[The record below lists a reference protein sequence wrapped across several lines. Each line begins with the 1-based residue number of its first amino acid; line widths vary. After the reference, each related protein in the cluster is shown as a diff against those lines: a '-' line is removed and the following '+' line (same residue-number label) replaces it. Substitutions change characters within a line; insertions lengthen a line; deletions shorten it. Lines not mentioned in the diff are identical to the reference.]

1 MTAIAGAANAQSDG
15 TLGSFSDEIDPT
27 AAAATSTDA
36 LSDVYK
42 LMESE
47 FVVTTATKSEV
58 QLSEAPSII
67 TVIPRSTI
75 QMRGYR
81 SVGEALKNVPG
92 LYVIDDLVTQN
103 VGVRGISG
111 GPDSWSRIIKVLI
124 DGQAATFYTLAGNF
138 LGPEFLPM
146 EAVEAIEV
154 IRGPGSALYG
164 ANAFLAVVNVIT
176 RKPAGTLLS
185 GSGSAGLVR
194 DRGMYGA
201 QALANVSSGEGRTA
215 SRMMLAASA
224 WHIDRS
230 GLGAPPSS
238 ALYGQY
244 AGVASHNDIAR
255 PVSLF
260 GNGELGLGNL
270 GTLQYMVAH
279 QRLDYGAE
287 FAMDQTLSGTARVAM
302 ANTIGRLTHRLDLP
316 LWGGTLGTQT
326 WGALTFGR
334 ALPAERLEASLTN
347 AYIERTRS
355 SRAFELGTEASYSR
369 GPHLAMVGLQYLD
382 VLDRGDTNHE
392 VEIDAAGGIGDKI
405 LRNRGRRFRYGNLG
419 VYAQVVYYPIKRLG
433 LTGNVRYDMNE
444 AWANNVST
452 RLAAAYEIM
461 PRLHAKLLYGTSYVP
476 PAPTQLFSQ
485 PISIRGVQGN
495 ADLTPQTAQT
505 VEAAI
510 SYTASEL
517 FSVQLNVFRTQVDD
531 RVEYVRSLFLQ
542 TARNLSE
549 STTYGGELAGEV
561 RLAPFFFQGNASY
574 QYSNVEAPDPQPPS
588 FTLLY
593 GENDGRLPSYPKLQG
608 HLTAGVTLPAQH
620 LQVALTGHGATA
632 RRMFFIDPA
641 TNQPP
646 GLVARY
652 ATFDANVRTLDLKL
666 ATWTF
671 DVGLSIQNIFDTQY
685 AEPGAF
691 GVNIPAL
698 GRVAML
704 TLTVTH

>member
-1 MTAIAGAANAQSDG
+1 MTAIAGAASAQGESS
-15 TLGSFSDEIDPT
+15 LGSFSDEIDPT
-27 AAAATSTDA
+27 AAAAKNTDA
-36 LSDVYK
+36 LSDVYE

-58 QLSEAPSII
+58 QASEAPSII

-81 SVGEALKNVPG
+81 SVGEALKSVPG

-103 VGVRGISG
+103 VGVRGIAG
-111 GPDSWSRIIKVLI
+111 GPDSWSRVIKVLI

-164 ANAFLAVVNVIT
+164 ANAFLGVVNVIT
-176 RKPAGTLLS
+176 RKPTGTTLS

-194 DRGMYGA
+194 DRGMYGG
-201 QALANVSSGEGRTA
+201 QAFASVASGEGKTA
-215 SRMMLAASA
+215 SRLTLAASG
-224 WHIDRS
+224 WRIDRS
-230 GLGAPPSS
+230 GLSAPSS
-238 ALYGQY
+238 SPLDGQY
-244 AGVASHNDIAR
+244 SGIKSRNDVAR

-260 GNGELGLGNL
+260 SNGELGLGDL
-270 GTLQYMVAH
+270 GTLQYMIAH

-287 FAMDQTLSGTARVAM
+287 FAMDAPLSGNARVAM
-302 ANTIGRLTHRLDLP
+302 ANTIARLTHRLELP
-316 LWGGTLGTQT
+316 FLGGRIGTQT

-355 SRAFELGTEASYSR
+355 SRAFEVGTEASYAR
-369 GPHLAMVGLQYLD
+369 GPHLALVGVQYLD

-392 VEIDAAGGIGDKI
+392 VQLDATGIVGDKI
-405 LRNRGRRFRYGNLG
+405 LRNTGTRFRYGNLG
-419 VYAQVVYYPIKRLG
+419 VYAQAVYYPIKKLG

-444 AWANNVST
+444 AWDNNVSM
-452 RLAAAYEIM
+452 RAAAAYEIM
-461 PRLHAKLLYGTSYVP
+461 PRLHAKLLYGTSFVP

-485 PISIRGVQGN
+485 PISTRGVQGN

-505 VEAAI
+505 IEAAI
-510 SYTASEL
+510 SYTATEL

-531 RVEYVRSLFLQ
+531 RVEYVRGLILQ

-549 STTYGGELAGEV
+549 STTYGGEIAGEL

-574 QYSNVEAPDPQPPS
+574 QHSSVDAPDPQPPS

-620 LQVALTGHGATA
+620 LQIALTGHGATA

-641 TNQPP
+641 TNLPP
-646 GLVARY
+646 GLVAKY
-652 ATFDANVRTLDLKL
+652 ATFDANIRTLDLKL
-666 ATWTF
+666 ASWAF
-671 DVGLSIQNIFDTQY
+671 DVGLSVQNIFNTQY
-685 AEPGAF
+685 AEPGSF